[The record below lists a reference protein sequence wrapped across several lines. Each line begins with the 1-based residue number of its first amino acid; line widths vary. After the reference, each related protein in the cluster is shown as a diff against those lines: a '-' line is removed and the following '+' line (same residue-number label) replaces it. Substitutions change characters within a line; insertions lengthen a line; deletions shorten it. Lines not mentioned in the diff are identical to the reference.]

1 MDMNPKTYS
10 HFIKRSV
17 LNDHFQCGICEGYMI
32 DATTISECLHS
43 FCKSCIIHFIKTI
56 DHKCPTCNSSL
67 NDLKSCIQFDS
78 SLQRLIYRLV
88 PDLLKKELERRE
100 KFAQKEHYN
109 DHLNKNSILNI
120 KLYNTQNDEYFNL
133 INKLNSKENLDERS
147 PRRAINM
154 ISALNN
160 NGKKEVKI
168 KYIQCIALTPI
179 RILIKLLRN
188 KYSIP
193 LNYKVIF
200 IFNN

>member
-1 MDMNPKTYS
+1 MEVSPKTYS
-10 HFIKRSV
+10 HYIKRSV
-17 LNDHFQCGICEGYMI
+17 LNDHFQCGICEGYLI

-56 DHKCPTCNSSL
+56 DHKCPTCNNSL
-67 NDLKSCIQFDS
+67 DDLKSCIQFDS

-100 KFAQKEHYN
+100 VFAQKENYVE
-109 DHLNKNSILNI
+109 HLKKNSIVNI
-120 KLYNTQNDEYFNL
+120 KLFNTQNDEYFNM
-133 INKLNSKENLDERS
+133 INKLNSKENLEESS

-154 ISALNN
+154 INALNN
-160 NGKKEVKI
+160 NRKKEVKI
-168 KYIQCIALTPI
+168 KYIQCVAQTPM

-193 LNYKVIF
+193 YNFKVNILE
-200 IFNN
+200 